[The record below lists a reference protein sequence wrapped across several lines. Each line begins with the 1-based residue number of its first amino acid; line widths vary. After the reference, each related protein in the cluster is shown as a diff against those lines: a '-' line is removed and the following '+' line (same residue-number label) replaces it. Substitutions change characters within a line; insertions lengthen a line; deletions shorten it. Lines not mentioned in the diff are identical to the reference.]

1 MIKLKFTKMHGAG
14 NDFIVIN
21 ATEQPFSLSR
31 QQISQLADRQR
42 GIGFDQLLVVGNSEH
57 EHVDFSYRIF
67 NADGGEVSQCGNGA
81 RCFVKFIHGKKLS
94 TKGEIVVETNSGII
108 KPKLQPD
115 GSVSVNMGLPA
126 FKPSEIPFLSN
137 NEQKSYSL
145 LIDEKEV
152 TFGVVSMGNPHAI
165 FISENADSAPV
176 ATLGP
181 AIENNNLFPERVNV
195 NFMQICSRRRI
206 SLRVWERG
214 VGETLSCGTGACAS
228 VIHGI
233 RNNLLDSP
241 CVVLTKGGEL
251 TVSWDSPGKEV
262 ILTGPAISV
271 FDGEVEIKT

>member
-1 MIKLKFTKMHGAG
+1 MHGAG

-21 ATEQPFSLSR
+21 ATKQPFPLGNN
-31 QQISQLADRQR
+31 QICQLADRQR
-42 GIGFDQLLVVGNSEH
+42 GIGFDQLLVVENSEH

-67 NADGGEVSQCGNGA
+67 NADGGEVGQCGNGA
-81 RCFVKFIHGKKLS
+81 RCFVKFIHDKKLS
-94 TKGEIVVETNSGII
+94 TKKEIVVETNSGII
-108 KPKLQPD
+108 KPRLQPD

-126 FKPSEIPFLSN
+126 FKPSKIPFLSN
-137 NEQKSYSL
+137 NEQQNYSL
-145 LIDEKEV
+145 LIDKKEV

-165 FISENADSAPV
+165 LISENVDSAPV

-181 AIENNNLFPERVNV
+181 AIENNNLFPEGVNV

-241 CVVLTKGGEL
+241 CVVSTKGGEL